1 MPPLEEIRSR
11 ILNAVDEA
19 HVNRHE
25 WMLTQASCHKKNCP
39 CQATMQRGDPMAA
52 FSLVQSS
59 FRSAIEKEF
68 SLMWGELDADYIK
81 LIEKRLEVTCT
92 TRKN

>member
-1 MPPLEEIRSR
+1 MLTLGEIRSR

-19 HVNRHE
+19 CVNRHE

-39 CQATMQRGDPMAA
+39 CQVTMQRGDPMAA
-52 FSLVQSS
+52 LSLVQST

-68 SLMWGELDADYIK
+68 ALMWGELDD
-81 LIEKRLEVTCT
+81 
-92 TRKN
+92 